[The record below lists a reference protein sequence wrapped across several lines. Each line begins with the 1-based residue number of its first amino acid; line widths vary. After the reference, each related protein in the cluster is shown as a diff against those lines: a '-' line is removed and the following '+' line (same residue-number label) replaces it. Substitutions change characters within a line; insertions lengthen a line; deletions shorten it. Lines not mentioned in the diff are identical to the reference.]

1 MEFNTREFG
10 WKDITVNINGKVFNG
25 ITEVEF
31 VVKQEKSYLYG
42 RGENPHQIGRGNK
55 SYEGKI
61 AIHQSELLSM
71 LQQTGIIDPL
81 DLKFIITVS
90 FAKMGTTLLSTY
102 ILYNVELT
110 EVKKGMKQGDKNMI
124 IELPIMFT
132 RLHAA

>member
-1 MEFNTREFG
+1 M
-10 WKDITVNINGKVFNG
+10 
-25 ITEVEF
+25 
-31 VVKQEKSYLYG
+31 
-42 RGENPHQIGRGNK
+42 RGNK
-55 SYEGKI
+55 TYEGKI
-61 AIHQSELLSM
+61 AIHQSELLSI

-110 EVKKGMKQGDKNMI
+110 EVKKGMKQGDKNMV
-124 IELPIMFT
+124 IELSIIFT